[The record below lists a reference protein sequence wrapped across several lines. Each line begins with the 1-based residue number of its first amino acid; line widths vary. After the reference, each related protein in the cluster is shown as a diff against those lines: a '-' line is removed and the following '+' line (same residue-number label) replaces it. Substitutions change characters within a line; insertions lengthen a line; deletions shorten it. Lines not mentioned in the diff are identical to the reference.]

1 LRNGVTITLDPR
13 DYEVAYA
20 FHPTR
25 GEISRELKAQRD
37 AERRAYVRQGMT
49 LKRNPLG
56 VAGGRYEIL
65 WAGSGD
71 LKASYDDLGKAKD
84 FLDNIDRP
92 PGLFVGVDTKTG
104 ERFLSFAAQTK
115 ALRNNPSEREERK
128 PRVVLITN
136 PKARDNMKYAYALV
150 LDDGGFTYGM
160 DARTPV
166 TFQFSQRDRKRGVYT
181 SYQLPSAAVSNPGFQ
196 AMVKSLPGQ
205 QYIGTL
211 TELRSLVK
219 KFM

>member
-1 LRNGVTITLDPR
+1 
-13 DYEVAYA
+13 
-20 FHPTR
+20 
-25 GEISRELKAQRD
+25 
-37 AERRAYVRQGMT
+37 
-49 LKRNPLG
+49 
-56 VAGGRYEIL
+56 
-65 WAGSGD
+65 
-71 LKASYDDLGKAKD
+71 
-84 FLDNIDRP
+84 
-92 PGLFVGVDTKTG
+92 
-104 ERFLSFAAQTK
+104 
-115 ALRNNPSEREERK
+115 
-128 PRVVLITN
+128 VVLITN